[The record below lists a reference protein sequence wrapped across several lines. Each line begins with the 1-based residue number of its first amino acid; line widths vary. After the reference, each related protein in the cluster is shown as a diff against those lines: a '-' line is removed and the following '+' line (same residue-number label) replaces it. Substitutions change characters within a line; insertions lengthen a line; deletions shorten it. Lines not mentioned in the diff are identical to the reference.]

1 MNQSTPSGRPK
12 LAGTAV
18 STVQHCP
25 PSEAVFPELSK
36 VSPKSKRD
44 TVEGMELDALFD
56 SELEEHAVVLASV
69 REELRAP
76 FRRLVSACADS
87 IRNGGKI
94 VFFGNGGSAADAQH
108 LATELTV
115 RFARDRVPIPAL
127 ALTTDSSALTAI
139 GNDLGFDALFARQVQ
154 ALCRAGDIC
163 IGISTSGDSENVIQ
177 GLAAAHETGCIAAG
191 LGGRD
196 GGRMKEFADPLLIV
210 PSPTTSRIQEM
221 HITLGHMLCAALEKE
236 LGLV

>member
-1 MNQSTPSGRPK
+1 M
-12 LAGTAV
+12 
-18 STVQHCP
+18 
-25 PSEAVFPELSK
+25 
-36 VSPKSKRD
+36 
-44 TVEGMELDALFD
+44 EGMELDALFD

-69 REELRAP
+69 REALRAP

-115 RFARDRVPIPAL
+115 RLVLDRVPIPAL

-154 ALCRAGDIC
+154 ALCRSGDIC
-163 IGISTSGDSENVIQ
+163 IGISTSGNSENVIR
-177 GLAAAHETGCIAAG
+177 GLVEARRIGCIAAG
-191 LGGRD
+191 FGGRD
-196 GGRMKEFADPLLIV
+196 GGRMKEFADPFLIV
-210 PSPTTSRIQEM
+210 PSSTTSRIQEM
-221 HITLGHMLCAALEKE
+221 HITLGHMLCGALEKE

>member
-1 MNQSTPSGRPK
+1 
-12 LAGTAV
+12 
-18 STVQHCP
+18 
-25 PSEAVFPELSK
+25 
-36 VSPKSKRD
+36 
-44 TVEGMELDALFD
+44 MELDALFD
-56 SELEEHAVVLASV
+56 SELEEHAEVLASV
-69 REELRAP
+69 REELRVP
-76 FRRLVSACADS
+76 FRRLVSVCADS

-94 VFFGNGGSAADAQH
+94 VLFGNGGSAADAQH

-115 RFARDRVPIPAL
+115 RFMRDRVPIPAL

-154 ALCRAGDIC
+154 ALCRSGDIC
-163 IGISTSGDSENVIQ
+163 IGISTSGNSENVIR
-177 GLAAAHETGCIAAG
+177 GLAAARRNGCIAAG

-196 GGRMKEFADPLLIV
+196 GGRMKEFADPFLIV

-221 HITLGHMLCAALEKE
+221 HITLGHMLCGALEKE